1 MCVRFSHKGRRLHTA
16 PRLLWDHLL
25 SPAAGWIPAE
35 RERERKRDVKH
46 LLIYHLVRGIHSNH
60 IMCNEMESG
69 LEHTALFRCVPKCG
83 DFLSYLTT

>member
-35 RERERKRDVKH
+35 RERDVKH

-60 IMCNEMESG
+60 IMYNEMESG
-69 LEHTALFRCVPKCG
+69 LEHTALFRAVPKCG